1 MIRGAA
7 FPQRGAAAAEP
18 IHFDFDHS
26 VGVAAAPGIPKESP
40 LALPKVILP
49 GFPKVS
55 LPGIPKESPLAFPIV
70 TLLGLPMAESTR

>member
-7 FPQRGAAAAEP
+7 FPQRRATAAEP

-26 VGVAAAPGIPKESP
+26 VGVTAAPGIPKESP
-40 LALPKVILP
+40 LALPMVILL

-55 LPGIPKESPLAFPIV
+55 LPGIPKESPLALPKV